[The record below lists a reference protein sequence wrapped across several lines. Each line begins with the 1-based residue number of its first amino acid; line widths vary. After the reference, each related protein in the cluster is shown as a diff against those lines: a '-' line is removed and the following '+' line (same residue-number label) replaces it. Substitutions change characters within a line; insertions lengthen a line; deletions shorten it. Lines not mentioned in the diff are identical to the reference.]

1 MSGQDR
7 APLGLDDDEEDL
19 DLSQFAPK
27 QRPATPPGASQAT
40 SRATSQGASQGA
52 SQNTSQN
59 APQNAPPAKAALR
72 EMAKE
77 QGFVS
82 RQAGI
87 RRRRR
92 RRSGRNEQINIKTT
106 PEYADRFYAIAETH
120 DWMCAVVFEKAIAAL
135 EQDLEARKEAGEPE
149 PPDA

>member
-1 MSGQDR
+1 MTSQDR

-19 DLSQFAPK
+19 DLSQFTPK
-27 QRPATPPGASQAT
+27 PAKPQAT
-40 SRATSQGASQGA
+40 SAGKAGLRDL
-52 SQNTSQN
+52 
-59 APQNAPPAKAALR
+59 AKD
-72 EMAKE
+72 E
-77 QGFVS
+77 GFVS

-106 PEYADRFYAIAETH
+106 ADYADRFYALAEKH

-135 EQDLEARKEAGEPE
+135 EQELEGEEGAARAPAAKR
-149 PPDA
+149 

>member
-1 MSGQDR
+1 MSSQER

-27 QRPATPPGASQAT
+27 PGAAK
-40 SRATSQGASQGA
+40 
-52 SQNTSQN
+52 
-59 APQNAPPAKAALR
+59 PQDTAAAKTELR
-72 EMAKE
+72 DLAKD

-92 RRSGRNEQINIKTT
+92 RRTGRNEQINIKTT
-106 PEYADRFYAIAETH
+106 PDYADRFYAIAEKY

-135 EQDLEARKEAGEPE
+135 EQDLETQTLETDKPPPGEQGAIPGDT
-149 PPDA
+149 P

>member
-1 MSGQDR
+1 MTSRDR

-19 DLSQFAPK
+19 DLSQFTPK
-27 QRPATPPGASQAT
+27 
-40 SRATSQGASQGA
+40 
-52 SQNTSQN
+52 
-59 APQNAPPAKAALR
+59 PAKPQAATTGKAGLR
-72 EMAKE
+72 DLGKDE
-77 QGFVS
+77 GFVS

-106 PEYADRFYAIAETH
+106 ADYADRFYALAEKH

-135 EQDLEARKEAGEPE
+135 EQELEGEEGAARAPAAKR
-149 PPDA
+149 

>member
-1 MSGQDR
+1 MTSQER
-7 APLGLDDDEEDL
+7 ARLGLDDDDEDL

-27 QRPATPPGASQAT
+27 EA
-40 SRATSQGASQGA
+40 
-52 SQNTSQN
+52 
-59 APQNAPPAKAALR
+59 PAKPRGPA
-72 EMAKE
+72 MAKAGLRALAE
-77 QGFVS
+77 DEGFVS

-106 PEYADRFYAIAETH
+106 AEFADRFYALAEKH

-135 EQDLEARKEAGEPE
+135 EHEVGDEEGAARGSAAER
-149 PPDA
+149 

>member
-1 MSGQDR
+1 MSARDR

-27 QRPATPPGASQAT
+27 QRPATSPETPQAT
-40 SRATSQGASQGA
+40 PP
-52 SQNTSQN
+52 N
-59 APQNAPPAKAALR
+59 APQNAPPARGALR

-135 EQDLEARKEAGEPE
+135 EQELEARKEAGEPE
-149 PPDA
+149 LPGA